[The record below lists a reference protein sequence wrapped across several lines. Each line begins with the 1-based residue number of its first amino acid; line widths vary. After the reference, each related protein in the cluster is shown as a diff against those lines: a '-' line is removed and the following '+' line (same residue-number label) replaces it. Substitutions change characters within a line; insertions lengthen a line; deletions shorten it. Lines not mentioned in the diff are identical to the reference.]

1 MQWYAPQVS
10 VLELPAVFLRFTH
23 VSSSTQAFKA
33 EEEVAIDA
41 SALSRFILKRVNEAY
56 MSAECVA
63 RVALRAPKY
72 TLAHD
77 ESPARRPQ
85 IQSIQH
91 AGYSSSAPGGTKVP
105 VHRNVSTALQ
115 EAGVLMRDFKVDT
128 DGPVLAPAIA
138 LTSDLFHTAFQPE
151 LALAGT
157 SKADP
162 APALI
167 LVSGSASYAP
177 AVARLAQ
184 AGRDVF
190 VAATAQ
196 DVSRLHAVLPP
207 AARSHILPIHLD
219 DVFPELL
226 QPLALLKEKGPLLQA
241 AMWRLHQELLCAGG
255 KVPSS
260 ELHSHLTAAGLR
272 PFMSARKC
280 GARQLVELF
289 PEYFALRQEGAG
301 TYTVQAKAS
310 AKAPTVEPVSP
321 KTTGLA
327 GLAAAGAGAPA
338 GGAKT
343 AAPPAPAAKPPA
355 AKPPAAKPA
364 AEQVDVEDAAPA
376 KRVSPERVA
385 DALNLAREQGLMQEA
400 GVNRRSL
407 YKLMSVCGVPDV
419 KSRMSR
425 AELDNL
431 LAEHFELVEKQLERS
446 A

>member
-1 MQWYAPQVS
+1 
-10 VLELPAVFLRFTH
+10 
-23 VSSSTQAFKA
+23 
-33 EEEVAIDA
+33 
-41 SALSRFILKRVNEAY
+41 
-56 MSAECVA
+56 
-63 RVALRAPKY
+63 
-72 TLAHD
+72 
-77 ESPARRPQ
+77 
-85 IQSIQH
+85 
-91 AGYSSSAPGGTKVP
+91 
-105 VHRNVSTALQ
+105 
-115 EAGVLMRDFKVDT
+115 
-128 DGPVLAPAIA
+128 
-138 LTSDLFHTAFQPE
+138 
-151 LALAGT
+151 
-157 SKADP
+157 
-162 APALI
+162 
-167 LVSGSASYAP
+167 
-177 AVARLAQ
+177 
-184 AGRDVF
+184 
-190 VAATAQ
+190 
-196 DVSRLHAVLPP
+196 
-207 AARSHILPIHLD
+207 
-219 DVFPELL
+219 
-226 QPLALLKEKGPLLQA
+226 
-241 AMWRLHQELLCAGG
+241 ELLCAGG

-310 AKAPTVEPVSP
+310 AKAPTVEPVSS

-327 GLAAAGAGAPA
+327 GLAAAGVGAPA

-343 AAPPAPAAKPPA
+343 AAPPTPAAKPPA
-355 AKPPAAKPA
+355 AEPPAAKPAAAKPA
-364 AEQVDVEDAAPA
+364 AEQVDAEDAAPA

-385 DALNLAREQGLMQEA
+385 DALDLAREQGLMQEA